1 MAKIF
6 DAFSKAI
13 AKQRRKMLARSI
25 FDRYEGVVQRGP
37 YVGMKLGDSSNV
49 SQGSLGLKIMGLY
62 EKPVVDKINSIKKIN
77 DFVNFGAADGY
88 MALGPLFNKSC
99 KRAICFEL
107 TEKGR
112 MSVKKNAV
120 MNNINDDLIVKGEVN
135 QNIISSLQELNVDP
149 ANSVIL
155 SDIEGAEFNVFT
167 EEVFSFFRGATIIIE
182 LHDKL
187 IKDGHDLREKL
198 IKKIPNGANLEI
210 ISLKQSLS
218 FENIKDLEDLHDI
231 DRALVMTEGRKIY
244 GEWLV
249 VEY

>member
-1 MAKIF
+1 
-6 DAFSKAI
+6 
-13 AKQRRKMLARSI
+13 
-25 FDRYEGVVQRGP
+25 
-37 YVGMKLGDSSNV
+37 
-49 SQGSLGLKIMGLY
+49 
-62 EKPVVDKINSIKKIN
+62 
-77 DFVNFGAADGY
+77 

-112 MSVKKNAV
+112 MSVKQNAL
-120 MNNINDDLIVKGEVN
+120 MNNINDDLVVKGEVN
-135 QNIISSLQELNVDP
+135 QNIISSLQELNFDP
-149 ANSVIL
+149 SNSVIL

-198 IKKIPNGANLEI
+198 IRKIPNGANLEI

>member
-1 MAKIF
+1 
-6 DAFSKAI
+6 
-13 AKQRRKMLARSI
+13 
-25 FDRYEGVVQRGP
+25 
-37 YVGMKLGDSSNV
+37 
-49 SQGSLGLKIMGLY
+49 MGLY

-135 QNIISSLQELNVDP
+135 QNIISSLQELNFDP
-149 ANSVIL
+149 SNSVIL

-187 IKDGHDLREKL
+187 IKDGYDLREKL

>member
-1 MAKIF
+1 
-6 DAFSKAI
+6 
-13 AKQRRKMLARSI
+13 
-25 FDRYEGVVQRGP
+25 
-37 YVGMKLGDSSNV
+37 MKLGDSSNV

-112 MSVKKNAV
+112 MSVKKNAI

-135 QNIISSLQELNVDP
+135 QNIISSLQELNFDP